1 MTNIETDPYLRL
13 RNLFANGEAT
23 HINGAL
29 YAVRPKGALGTC
41 GWVENIAWSIQ
52 YVHATDVIDALN
64 KTVARWN

>member
-13 RNLFANGEAT
+13 RQLFANGEAT
-23 HINGAL
+23 YVTGTL

-52 YVHATDVIDALN
+52 YVHATDAADAIN
-64 KTVARWN
+64 KTVARWH